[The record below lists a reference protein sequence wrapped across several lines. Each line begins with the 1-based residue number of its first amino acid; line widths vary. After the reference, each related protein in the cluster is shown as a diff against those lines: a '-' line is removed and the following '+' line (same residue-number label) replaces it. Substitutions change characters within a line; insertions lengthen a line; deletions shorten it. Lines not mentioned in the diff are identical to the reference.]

1 MSHNYTKPPHIVPQ
15 VGNRRMYSPTQ
26 NVIVKQ
32 GGEEKSLQIQFYT
45 HGRFIYYGRGYSC
58 VISNRDRAGTKPPL
72 FYQDLTSFQAHN
84 KDVNDPCNNFTTWN
98 VSLPVHELRSNRHKQ
113 ERAVSFCTS
122 LHTVG
127 RSYKW
132 FMSVSS
138 FILTWALFWFRD
150 VKGHKLIVIKLV

>member
-15 VGNRRMYSPTQ
+15 VGNQRMYSATQ

-84 KDVNDPCNNFTTWN
+84 KDVNDPCNNFTTRN
-98 VSLPVHELRSNRHKQ
+98 VSLPVHALRSNRHKQ

-127 RSYKW
+127 RSYK
-132 FMSVSS
+132 
-138 FILTWALFWFRD
+138 
-150 VKGHKLIVIKLV
+150 